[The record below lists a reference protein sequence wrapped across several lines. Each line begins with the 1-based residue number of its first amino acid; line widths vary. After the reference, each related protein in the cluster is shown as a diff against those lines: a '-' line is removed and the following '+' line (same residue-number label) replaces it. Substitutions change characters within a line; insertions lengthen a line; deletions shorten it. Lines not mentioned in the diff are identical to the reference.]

1 MDQNH
6 FINTY
11 IDVSINS
18 LLEYVKTNL
27 QLQTQVKVSESVIGH
42 KDQVIADLTKQL
54 SENKLAEDWKT
65 KYDAAEAN
73 YSAAMGKLNH
83 MNNLMTQIADIK
95 QQIVYK
101 DARINNLEKELE
113 ISNKDNLTK
122 SLTLEKYTEKISN
135 LEQELES
142 IKDAKKVINTKVK
155 KKDETKSEKTL
166 DDF

>member
-1 MDQNH
+1 MDQNL

-42 KDQVIADLTKQL
+42 KDQVIADLTKHL
-54 SENKLAEDWKT
+54 SENKAAEDWKV

-73 YSAAMGKLNH
+73 YSAAMSKLNH
-83 MNNLMTQIADIK
+83 MNVLMNQLADMKRQIIS
-95 QQIVYK
+95 K
-101 DARINNLEKELE
+101 DAQIDILQKELE
-113 ISNKDNLTK
+113 SLKDT
-122 SLTLEKYTEKISN
+122 
-135 LEQELES
+135 
-142 IKDAKKVINTKVK
+142 KKVINTKVK
-155 KKDETKSEKTL
+155 KKDGTQSEKTL

>member
-27 QLQTQVKVSESVIGH
+27 QLQTQIKVSESVIGL
-42 KDQVIADLTKQL
+42 KDQMIADLTRQL
-54 SENKLAEDWKT
+54 AENKTAEDWKT
-65 KYDAAEAN
+65 KYEAAEAN
-73 YSAAMGKLNH
+73 YSAAMSKLNH
-83 MNNLMTQIADIK
+83 MNVLMGQIADMK
-95 QQIVYK
+95 QQILTR
-101 DARINNLEKELE
+101 DA
-113 ISNKDNLTK
+113 
-122 SLTLEKYTEKISN
+122 KIAI

-142 IKDAKKVINTKVK
+142 TKDTKKVINTKVK
-155 KKDETKSEKTL
+155 KKDATQSEKTL

>member
-27 QLQTQVKVSESVIGH
+27 QLQTQVKVSESVIGL
-42 KDQVIADLTKQL
+42 KDQMIADLTRQL
-54 SENKLAEDWKT
+54 AEKKTAEDWKT
-65 KYDAAEAN
+65 KYEAAEAN
-73 YSAAMGKLNH
+73 YSAAMSKLNH
-83 MNNLMTQIADIK
+83 MNVLMNQIADMK
-95 QQIVYK
+95 QQILTG
-101 DARINNLEKELE
+101 DA
-113 ISNKDNLTK
+113 
-122 SLTLEKYTEKISN
+122 KIAI

-142 IKDAKKVINTKVK
+142 TKDTKKVINTKVK
-155 KKDETKSEKTL
+155 KKDATQSEKTL

>member
-1 MDQNH
+1 MDQNK

-27 QLQTQVKVSESVIGH
+27 QLQTQIKVHEFVVGE
-42 KDQVIADLTKQL
+42 KDEIIAELKRQL
-54 SENKLAEDWKT
+54 NENKTAEDWKT
-65 KYDAAEAN
+65 KYEAAESN
-73 YSAAMGKLNH
+73 YSAVMNKLNH
-83 MNNLMTQIADIK
+83 MNALMNQIADMK
-95 QQIVYK
+95 QQILTR
-101 DARINNLEKELE
+101 DA
-113 ISNKDNLTK
+113 
-122 SLTLEKYTEKISN
+122 KIAL

-142 IKDAKKVINTKVK
+142 TKDTKKVINTKVK

>member
-27 QLQTQVKVSESVIGH
+27 QLQTQIKVSESVIGL
-42 KDQVIADLTKQL
+42 KDQMIADLTRQL
-54 SENKLAEDWKT
+54 AENKTAEDWKT
-65 KYDAAEAN
+65 KYEAAEAN
-73 YSAAMGKLNH
+73 YSAAMSKLNH
-83 MNNLMTQIADIK
+83 MNVLMGQIADMK
-95 QQIVYK
+95 QHILTR
-101 DARINNLEKELE
+101 DA
-113 ISNKDNLTK
+113 
-122 SLTLEKYTEKISN
+122 KIAI

-142 IKDAKKVINTKVK
+142 TKDTKKVINTKVK
-155 KKDETKSEKTL
+155 KKDATQSEKTL

>member
-27 QLQTQVKVSESVIGH
+27 QLQTQIKVSESVIGH

-54 SENKLAEDWKT
+54 NENKTAEDWKT
-65 KYDAAEAN
+65 KYEAAEAN

-83 MNNLMTQIADIK
+83 MNVLMNQIADMK
-95 QQIVYK
+95 QQILTR
-101 DARINNLEKELE
+101 DA
-113 ISNKDNLTK
+113 
-122 SLTLEKYTEKISN
+122 KIAL

-142 IKDAKKVINTKVK
+142 TKDTKKVINTKVK